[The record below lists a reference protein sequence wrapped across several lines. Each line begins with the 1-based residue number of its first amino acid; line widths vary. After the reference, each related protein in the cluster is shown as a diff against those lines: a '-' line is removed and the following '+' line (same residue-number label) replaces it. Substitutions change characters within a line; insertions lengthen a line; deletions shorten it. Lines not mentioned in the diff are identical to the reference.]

1 LQQEKKRNFKAQC
14 HFQWFN
20 SIMNTTVEI
29 DKAGRIVVPKKFRDA
44 LHLTPGTQL
53 KIERSG
59 DGLLLMPSSIG
70 AQLVMENG
78 LPLIIPADQTNTPN
92 LTNEMVTDLIAQ
104 GRLERG
110 RRSRGLDESP
120 AADSSKEGRKVKA

>member
-1 LQQEKKRNFKAQC
+1 
-14 HFQWFN
+14 
-20 SIMNTTVEI
+20 MVEI

-44 LHLTPGTQL
+44 LHLSAGTQL

-59 DGLLLMPSSIG
+59 DGLVLTPNLLE

-78 LPLIIPADQTNTPN
+78 LPLIIPANRANTPS

-104 GRLERG
+104 GRLQRG
-110 RRSRGLDESP
+110 SRARNLDESP
-120 AADSSKEGRKVKA
+120 AADSAREGRKVKA